1 MVFKGGLVF
10 ALITKGRRMNN
21 KDVKNQLGA
30 FGLIVR
36 DEEFFERSEA
46 ILEQFKT
53 KKTKAKKV
61 SDEEKVEDKA
71 DEVTDG

>member
-1 MVFKGGLVF
+1 
-10 ALITKGRRMNN
+10 MNN

-36 DEEFFERSEA
+36 DEEFFKRSEA

-61 SDEEKVEDKA
+61 SDEEKVEEDSDK
-71 DEVTDG
+71 